1 MRANGNFQDVTA
13 RQGGAGGM
21 LAPGGYACLIHAV
34 IDGTEEANPYI
45 GLVLNVLDPA
55 SKKLMNT
62 QDLADPEQHWKH
74 TYRYFVSA
82 YDTPGIDWA
91 RYKALVEAVEQTAQ
105 NKGFVY
111 QDVDGGEQ
119 QLAGKWV
126 GCVFRR
132 YLTVNKKG
140 KHKGEQTERVELSY
154 VLPAADAIS
163 GNFDPKLTQRRDA
176 RPKEL
181 RGTPYPPEQQV
192 VKAPPAPV
200 PQTSES
206 APVAAPAP
214 VAQATPVAP
223 APVAAQPELYDDDI
237 PF

>member
-1 MRANGNFQDVTA
+1 MRANGNLQDVTA

-45 GLVLNVLDPA
+45 GLVLNVLDPGT
-55 SKKLMNT
+55 KKLMYT
-62 QDLADPEQHWKH
+62 QDLADPEQHWRH

-82 YDTPGIDWA
+82 YDAPGIDWA
-91 RYKALVEAVEQTAQ
+91 KYKALVEAVEQTAQ

-111 QDVDGGEQ
+111 HDVDGGEQ
-119 QLAGKWV
+119 QLAGKWL

-132 YLTVNKKG
+132 YLYVPKRG
-140 KHKGEQTERVELSY
+140 KHAGEQREGVEISY
-154 VLPAADAIS
+154 VLPAADAIA
-163 GNFDPKLTQRRDA
+163 GNFDPKLAERRDA

-181 RGTPYPPEQQV
+181 QGTPYPPEQQV
-192 VKAPPAPV
+192 AHAPAPADQ
-200 PQTSES
+200 PEPS
-206 APVAAPAP
+206 ATAPSALAAPAP
-214 VAQATPVAP
+214 APSPVAQQP
-223 APVAAQPELYDDDI
+223 ALYDDDV

>member
-1 MRANGNFQDVTA
+1 MRANGNLQGVTA
-13 RQGGAGGM
+13 KQGGAGGM

-45 GLVLNVLDPA
+45 GLVLNVLDPGT
-55 SKKLMNT
+55 KKLMYT

-82 YDTPGIDWA
+82 YDAPGIDWA
-91 RYKALVEAVEQTAQ
+91 RYKALVEAVEQTTQ

-132 YLTVNKKG
+132 YLYVPKRG
-140 KHKGEQTERVELSY
+140 KHAGEQREGVELSY
-154 VLPAADAIS
+154 VLPAADAIA
-163 GNFDPKLTQRRDA
+163 GNFDPKLAERRDA

-181 RGTPYPPEQQV
+181 QGTPYPPEPQV
-192 VKAPPAPV
+192 AH
-200 PQTSES
+200 
-206 APVAAPAP
+206 APAP
-214 VAQATPVAP
+214 APSAPPAP
-223 APVAAQPELYDDDI
+223 APVAAAPVVAPPVPAADFADEDI
-237 PF
+237 PFS

>member
-1 MRANGNFQDVTA
+1 MRANGNLQGVTA
-13 RQGGAGGM
+13 KQGGTGGM

-45 GLVLNVLDPA
+45 GLVLNVLDPGT
-55 SKKLMNT
+55 KKLMYT
-62 QDLADPEQHWKH
+62 QDLADPEQHWRH

-82 YDTPGIDWA
+82 YDAPGIDWA

-119 QLAGKWV
+119 QLAGKWL

-132 YLTVNKKG
+132 YLYVPKRG
-140 KHKGEQTERVELSY
+140 KHAGEQREGVELSY
-154 VLPAADAIS
+154 VLPAADAIA
-163 GNFDPKLTQRRDA
+163 GNFDPKLAERRDA

-181 RGTPYPPEQQV
+181 QGTPYPPEQQV
-192 VKAPPAPV
+192 TK
-200 PQTSES
+200 
-206 APVAAPAP
+206 APVAPP
-214 VAQATPVAP
+214 AP
-223 APVAAQPELYDDDI
+223 APVAAAPVAAPSALPIEIADEDL

>member
-1 MRANGNFQDVTA
+1 MRANGNLQGVTA
-13 RQGGAGGM
+13 KQGGAGGM

-45 GLVLNVLDPA
+45 GLVINVLDPA
-55 SKKLMNT
+55 SKKLMYT
-62 QDLADPEQHWKH
+62 QDLADPEQHWRH

-82 YDTPGIDWA
+82 YDAPGIDWA

-119 QLAGKWV
+119 QLAGKWL

-132 YLTVNKKG
+132 YLYVPKRG
-140 KHKGEQTERVELSY
+140 KHAGEQREGVELSY
-154 VLPAADAIS
+154 VLPAADAIA
-163 GNFDPKLTQRRDA
+163 GNFDPKLAERRDA

-181 RGTPYPPEQQV
+181 QGTPYPPEQQV
-192 VKAPPAPV
+192 TKAPAAPPAPA
-200 PQTSES
+200 PAAA
-206 APVAAPAP
+206 APVVAPPAPATEF
-214 VAQATPVAP
+214 AD
-223 APVAAQPELYDDDI
+223 EDI

>member
-1 MRANGNFQDVTA
+1 MRANGNLQDVTA

-34 IDGTEEANPYI
+34 IDGTEESSPYV
-45 GLVLNVLDPA
+45 GLVLNVLDPGT
-55 SKKLMNT
+55 KKLMHT
-62 QDLADPEQHWKH
+62 QDLSDPEQHWRH

-82 YDTPGIDWA
+82 YDAPGIDWA
-91 RYKALVEAVEQTAQ
+91 KYKALVEAVEQTTQ

-119 QLAGKWV
+119 QLAGKWL

-132 YLTVNKKG
+132 YLYVPKRG
-140 KHKGEQTERVELSY
+140 KHAGEQREGVELSY
-154 VLPAADAIS
+154 VLPAADAIA
-163 GNFDPKLTQRRDA
+163 GNFDPKLAERRDA

-181 RGTPYPPEQQV
+181 QGTPYPPEQQV
-192 VKAPPAPV
+192 VH
-200 PQTSES
+200 
-206 APVAAPAP
+206 APAP
-214 VAQATPVAP
+214 AP
-223 APVAAQPELYDDDI
+223 APSPVAQQPALYDDDV

>member
-1 MRANGNFQDVTA
+1 MRANGNLQGVTA
-13 RQGGAGGM
+13 KQGGTGGM

-45 GLVLNVLDPA
+45 GLVLNILDPGT
-55 SKKLMNT
+55 KKLMYT
-62 QDLADPEQHWKH
+62 QDLADPEQHWRH

-82 YDTPGIDWA
+82 YDAPGIDWA
-91 RYKALVEAVEQTAQ
+91 KYKALVEAVEQTTQ

-119 QLAGKWV
+119 QLAGKWL

-132 YLTVNKKG
+132 YLYVPKRG
-140 KHKGEQTERVELSY
+140 KHAGEQREGVELSY
-154 VLPAADAIS
+154 VLPAADAIA
-163 GNFDPKLTQRRDA
+163 GNFDPKLVERRDA

-181 RGTPYPPEQQV
+181 QGTPYPPEQQV
-192 VKAPPAPV
+192 TKAP
-200 PQTSES
+200 
-206 APVAAPAP
+206 AAPP
-214 VAQATPVAP
+214 AP
-223 APVAAQPELYDDDI
+223 APVAAAPVAAPPAPATDFADEDI

>member
-1 MRANGNFQDVTA
+1 MRANGNLQGVTA
-13 RQGGAGGM
+13 KQGGAGGM

-34 IDGTEEANPYI
+34 IDGTEEDNPYI
-45 GLVLNVLDPA
+45 DLVLNVLDP
-55 SKKLMNT
+55 STKKLMSST
-62 QDLADPEQHWKH
+62 EELSDPERSWRS
-74 TYRYFVSA
+74 TYRYWLGN
-82 YDTPGIDWA
+82 YDAPGINWPK
-91 RYKALVEAVEQTAQ
+91 YKALVEAVEQTAQ

-119 QLAGKWV
+119 QLARKWV

-154 VLPAADAIS
+154 VLPAADAIA
-163 GNFDPKLTQRRDA
+163 GNFDPKLTERRDG

-181 RGTPYPPEQQV
+181 QGTPYPPEQQV
-192 VKAPPAPV
+192 VKAPLAPA
-200 PQTSES
+200 PQTSEP
-206 APVAAPAP
+206 APVAAPAQVAAPASTAPTP
-214 VAQATPVAP
+214 VAQPD
-223 APVAAQPELYDDDI
+223 LYDEDL